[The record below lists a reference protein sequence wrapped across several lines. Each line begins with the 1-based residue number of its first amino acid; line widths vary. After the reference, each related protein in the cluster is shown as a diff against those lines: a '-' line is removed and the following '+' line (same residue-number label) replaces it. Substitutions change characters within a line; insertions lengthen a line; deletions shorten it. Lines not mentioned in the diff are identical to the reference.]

1 MKNEILT
8 LWNRFGN
15 KFVLL
20 ISKKQWRKWIFLNI
34 LLPARHSVLI
44 CFDRGNRMAGKLKQK
59 SEKVRRDWIQL
70 DTLACG
76 TGWDEQDL
84 GKPQI
89 LIEDVFGSSHPGSF
103 HLNELSEEAALGAV
117 QEGGKPA
124 HFHGTDLCDGW
135 AMSHDGMN
143 YILPSREALC
153 DLVEVHGRVI
163 PWDALVLISSCDKS
177 VPAHL
182 MAACRLNIPALHIPG
197 GSNRIGPR
205 MTHSLLVGETA
216 TKMRQGKDVSTE
228 VRDYKLSGCPGYG
241 ACQFMGT
248 ASTMQCMSEA
258 LGMAL
263 PGAALAPASLF
274 DIRRLARQ
282 AGRQIMSL
290 SKRSIKP
297 SDILTKEAFENA
309 IKVHAA
315 ISGSTNALIHF
326 PAIAHELDIDIG
338 ADLFDRLNQG
348 TPYLANVQPSG
359 TYLSE
364 MFWYA
369 GGVPRVQH
377 ELRGMLDLRVMTVT
391 GKTLGENL
399 RDLEK
404 EGFFRRGEGY
414 LANYHLL
421 WEQVIRPLD
430 KSPGRGS
437 IAVLKGNIAPEGAVV
452 KFSAL
457 DKSML
462 VHTGPARVFNREE
475 DALSAI
481 LRGEIKPGSVV
492 VLRYEG
498 PRGSGMPEI
507 LATTE
512 ALVTVPGLS
521 DTAIITDGRFS
532 GATRGPCIGH
542 VSPEAVRGGPIA
554 LIEDGD
560 MIEIDIPGRRLSLIG
575 EKGKEMR
582 PGEVTALLSKRKK
595 KWKAPSREHS
605 SGVLKRYTMHAASA
619 MKGAYLED

>member
-8 LWNRFGN
+8 LWNRSGN

-163 PWDALVLISSCDKS
+163 PWDALVLVSSCDKS
-177 VPAHL
+177 IPAHL

-391 GKTLGENL
+391 GKTLGQNL

-605 SGVLKRYTMHAASA
+605 SGILKRYTMHAASA